1 MHRMRPKLMH
11 HHRESQVISS
21 PALSKDI
28 ICWLCHLDTQNGTAQ
43 LNRPENNAA
52 TTVTIIKV
60 AMANVLENNS
70 IYWLGLDL
78 NKTDV

>member
-1 MHRMRPKLMH
+1 MSSQYPK
-11 HHRESQVISS
+11 R
-21 PALSKDI
+21 A
-28 ICWLCHLDTQNGTAQ
+28 AQ

-60 AMANVLENNS
+60 AMANVPENNS

-78 NKTDV
+78 NKTDVYEAWQGHLFRNQTIGQ